1 MDLTQENDFTS
12 NLIKPDIF
20 LSQINS
26 LVEKLPFILDDFI
39 KYYIFYNTNPEVDE
53 YQQMFENIKGNL
65 QKLNS
70 ELSTKSNN
78 IDQSTTDINQKLLK
92 INILIQ
98 KEKQKNKILK
108 RKLGIIENQYDGS
121 DELISNYKEMYNL
134 HYLKNFAL
142 FIGIVVS
149 CILLAKN
156 FKPANLSQS
165 SQTVLPK

>member
-20 LSQINS
+20 LSQINT

-65 QKLNS
+65 QKINS
-70 ELSTKSNN
+70 ELYAKSNN
-78 IDQSTTDINQKLLK
+78 VDESTSDINKQLFK
-92 INILIQ
+92 INILIK

-108 RKLGIIENQYDGS
+108 RKLGIIENKYEGS

-134 HYLKNFAL
+134 QYLKNFAL
-142 FIGIVVS
+142 FIGLVLA
-149 CILLAKN
+149 CGLMAKN
-156 FKPANLSQS
+156 FKPTNLPQAN
-165 SQTVLPK
+165 